1 MKQQGEQ
8 DSKII
13 KFTTIVG
20 DFIILNITLTVIF
33 NIFRTYDPASVSDVS
48 LRTYLAIANL
58 CYIPCISIFKVILHN
73 RIVRPEI
80 IITRVI
86 YTIAAHFLLSIAVM
100 GVMKMPGLARSF
112 FFTFYIVFF
121 IMICIWRISLR
132 LWVKKYRQKGKNIR
146 SAVLIGT
153 EGNASELYYALTDDA
168 AYGYKVIGVFYD
180 TTENEDFARN
190 ATHLGKVSDVIPW
203 LENHPVD
210 EAFCCLPGTR
220 YNEIL
225 PIVDYCENNM
235 IRYYSVPNV
244 RSYLKRKM
252 KMELLADIP
261 VLYIRDEPLL
271 QAENKLLK
279 RSFDLLCSTIFLCT
293 IYPFIYIIVGSM
305 IKFSS
310 PGPIYFKQERSGENG
325 KVFQCIKFRSMKM
338 NDDSDNLQATEND
351 PRKTRIGNFLRK
363 SNIDEFPQFINVWKG
378 EMSMVGPRP
387 HMLKHTEMYS
397 NLINKYMVRHFV
409 KPGITGWAQV
419 TGYRGETK
427 ELSQM
432 EGRVKRDIW
441 YIENWSF
448 LLDIRIMIK
457 TVVNIVQGDKKAY

>member
-58 CYIPCISIFKVILHN
+58 CYIPCISIFKVILRN

-168 AYGYKVIGVFYD
+168 AYGRKRGFSFPSAYPCD
-180 TTENEDFARN
+180 N
-190 ATHLGKVSDVIPW
+190 A
-203 LENHPVD
+203 
-210 EAFCCLPGTR
+210 
-220 YNEIL
+220 
-225 PIVDYCENNM
+225 
-235 IRYYSVPNV
+235 
-244 RSYLKRKM
+244 
-252 KMELLADIP
+252 
-261 VLYIRDEPLL
+261 
-271 QAENKLLK
+271 
-279 RSFDLLCSTIFLCT
+279 
-293 IYPFIYIIVGSM
+293 
-305 IKFSS
+305 
-310 PGPIYFKQERSGENG
+310 
-325 KVFQCIKFRSMKM
+325 
-338 NDDSDNLQATEND
+338 
-351 PRKTRIGNFLRK
+351 
-363 SNIDEFPQFINVWKG
+363 
-378 EMSMVGPRP
+378 
-387 HMLKHTEMYS
+387 
-397 NLINKYMVRHFV
+397 
-409 KPGITGWAQV
+409 
-419 TGYRGETK
+419 
-427 ELSQM
+427 
-432 EGRVKRDIW
+432 
-441 YIENWSF
+441 
-448 LLDIRIMIK
+448 
-457 TVVNIVQGDKKAY
+457 